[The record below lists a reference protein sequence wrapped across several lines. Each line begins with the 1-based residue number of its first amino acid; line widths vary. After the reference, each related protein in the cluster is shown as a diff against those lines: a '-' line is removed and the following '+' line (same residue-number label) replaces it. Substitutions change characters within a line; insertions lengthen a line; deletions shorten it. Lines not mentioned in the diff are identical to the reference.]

1 MVKAEKRII
10 LFSSVY
16 GAKQRPAPSGS
27 KPVLASNP
35 DRAQASVT
43 LQGCSQ
49 WHESLKHQLSKPSR
63 FTNEGKSQ
71 FCHVCPIA

>member
-43 LQGCSQ
+43 LQG
-49 WHESLKHQLSKPSR
+49 
-63 FTNEGKSQ
+63 
-71 FCHVCPIA
+71 